1 MGTSCPE
8 HLDKRLT
15 LWYLWGTHEIR
26 HMASSIPPKKMIE
39 IANYHDIAKNRGDDD
54 EGKGRSP
61 GHVQVAPFAEKDQ
74 TNYIHQLIY

>member
-1 MGTSCPE
+1 
-8 HLDKRLT
+8 
-15 LWYLWGTHEIR
+15 
-26 HMASSIPPKKMIE
+26 MIE

-74 TNYIHQLIY
+74 TNYIHQLIH

>member
-1 MGTSCPE
+1 MVLVGHTRDTSYGKQYPP
-8 HLDKRLT
+8 
-15 LWYLWGTHEIR
+15 
-26 HMASSIPPKKMIE
+26 PPKKKIIE
-39 IANYHDIAKNRGDDD
+39 NVNYHDIAKNRGDDD